1 MASRFTNSAFIVC
14 LVMFIDVSCTIAGP
28 LDLRKSFYEVTSF
41 TNDREVDSDLVNEN
55 KHVNLEIILE
65 EDISTENGS
74 ALQMPKGDIGSEIL
88 QSNTKHISNKKTN
101 CFGPVTLMA
110 MCF

>member
-14 LVMFIDVSCTIAGP
+14 VVMFIDVSWTIAGP
-28 LDLRKSFYEVTSF
+28 LDLRKNFYEVTSS
-41 TNDREVDSDLVNEN
+41 TNDREVYLDLVNES

-65 EDISTENGS
+65 DLSTENGS
-74 ALQMPKGDIGSEIL
+74 ALQMPKGDIGSQIL
-88 QSNTKHISNKKTN
+88 QSNTQHISNKKTN